1 MSPLSL
7 SSSRVFPRL
16 TSDNFT
22 CCHTA
27 AHSTHETERG
37 DHDFC
42 LRQSH
47 YTDTDPTSRERAA
60 TAAIEPSTSSP
71 GVARSTDR
79 ATSPPPPPPEREKEK
94 ERESERERETER
106 EYTSAI
112 IHTRVLARTS
122 QLDSSTKPA
131 ITII

>member
-79 ATSPPPPPPEREKEK
+79 ATSPHPPPPPRERKRK
-94 ERESERERETER
+94 RERERERETER
-106 EYTSAI
+106 ESIQVQSYTHVCSRA
-112 IHTRVLARTS
+112 RVGWTPVLSRLS
-122 QLDSSTKPA
+122 L
-131 ITII
+131 